1 MYKYASNGPV
11 ELEVE
16 LDRSQPKRAK
26 YELLIISVSDVQ
38 IALGFVMGALAL
50 LVASKTSEDADYE
63 TD

>member
-1 MYKYASNGPV
+1 MVAYASNEPV

-16 LDRSQPKRAK
+16 FSRPRPDGKK

-38 IALGFVMGALAL
+38 ISLGFVRGQLAL

-63 TD
+63 ID